1 MARCRPHTYLEKQ
14 RTGCLR
20 QPRQGTGKPLEGPAV
35 GTTYKQAGVDIEA
48 GDAFVERIKP
58 YAARTVR
65 PEVVAGVGGFGGLFA
80 LPPGRYREPVLVAG
94 TDGVGTKLKVAFQAG
109 RHGTVGIDL
118 VAMSVNDILTCG
130 AEPLFFLDY
139 FATGRLEVDAAAEVV
154 KGIAQGCEQAGCTL
168 LGGETAEM
176 PGFYARG
183 EYDLAGFCVGV
194 VERSDIIDGRTV
206 APGDALIGLPSSG
219 LHSNGY
225 SLARKVLLEDA
236 KLALDAVPE
245 GLDRPLAD
253 ALLEPTRIYVKDAL
267 ALMKAV
273 KVKGF
278 AHITGSGLPGNLPRC
293 LPDGTR
299 AVLEEKAW
307 KRPPIFELIQRL
319 GRVERKEMYDT
330 FNMGLGLIAVVAK
343 ADVPAALEVL
353 KARGVEAAE
362 VGRVEAGQGEAT
374 VELTP

>member
-1 MARCRPHTYLEKQ
+1 
-14 RTGCLR
+14 
-20 QPRQGTGKPLEGPAV
+20 V

-48 GDAFVERIKP
+48 GDASWRRIKP
-58 YAARTVR
+58 YAARTMR

-80 LPPGRYREPVLVAG
+80 LPPGQVPGAVLVAG

-118 VAMSVNDILTCG
+118 VAMSVKRHPHLWGRAALLPGLLRHG
-130 AEPLFFLDY
+130 A
-139 FATGRLEVDAAAEVV
+139 AGGGRRRPRWS
-154 KGIAQGCEQAGCTL
+154 KGIALGCEQAGCTL

-194 VERSDIIDGRTV
+194 VERSDIIDGAGWRPGTRSSACPPRAALQRLLAGAQGAAGGREAGAGRGARGPGTGRWRTRCW
-206 APGDALIGLPSSG
+206 S
-219 LHSNGY
+219 
-225 SLARKVLLEDA
+225 
-236 KLALDAVPE
+236 
-245 GLDRPLAD
+245 
-253 ALLEPTRIYVKDAL
+253 PTRIYVKDAL

-343 ADVPAALEVL
+343 EDVATALATL
-353 KARGVEAAE
+353 KARGVEASE

-374 VELTP
+374 AVIEP